1 MYTETGR
8 RNLAFIYLYSE
19 LARTEPVKLCKLK
32 NFIFPQHYTSA
43 VSHIFVLL
51 AIKDSKNGTEANVA
65 EERVEVFSCTHYSC
79 VLARKRKAKK
89 LLVPSYL
96 NISIPAVGSLQ

>member
-1 MYTETGR
+1 MYTERSR

-19 LARTEPVKLCKLK
+19 PARTEPVMLCKLK
-32 NFIFPQHYTSA
+32 NLIFPQHYALA
-43 VSHIFVLL
+43 VSHNFILP
-51 AIKDSKNGTEANVA
+51 AIKDSKNVTEANVA

-79 VLARKRKAKK
+79 VLAPRRKAKK